1 MDCKNNYPLPH
12 ILDIMENTGTKKV
25 STKLDLFWGYSN
37 VQIKER
43 DKWKAAFMTPE
54 GLFEPIVIFFGLMN
68 SPAMFQT
75 MMNKIL

>member
-43 DKWKAAFMTPE
+43 DK
-54 GLFEPIVIFFGLMN
+54 
-68 SPAMFQT
+68 
-75 MMNKIL
+75 